1 MPDPGASRLS
11 DAPRLSG
18 ESRLSGEP
26 RSPGDELA
34 AAAAAGDRAAWSRLV
49 VSLTPRLIGFLKA
62 SGLRPAEAEDVA
74 QDAWLRVWNHIDDY
88 DRTRPFRPWLFQIA
102 RNHALTQRRS
112 AARRALRERDRGET
126 AAPAPQPHE
135 GLERQETVDAVTRC
149 LGGLSEVERTCLT
162 LRYREGL
169 KNHEVADRLATPKG
183 TVDGAFSRG
192 LKKMSDCLSRP
203 ASPPPPAAP
212 SAGPNRD

>member
-1 MPDPGASRLS
+1 MLDPGAAPSPD
-11 DAPRLSG
+11 DA
-18 ESRLSGEP
+18 
-26 RSPGDELA
+26 LA
-34 AAAAAGDRAAWSRLV
+34 AAAAEGDRAAWSRLV
-49 VSLTPRLIGFLKA
+49 LSLTPRLIGFLKA
-62 SGLRPAEAEDVA
+62 SGLRSAEAEDAA
-74 QDAWLRVWNHIDDY
+74 QEAWLRVWSHFGDY

-102 RNHALTQRRS
+102 RNHSLTQRRS

-135 GLERQETVDAVTRC
+135 GVERQETVDAVTRC
-149 LGGLSEVERTCLT
+149 LGGLSEVERTCLA

-192 LKKMSDCLSRP
+192 LKKMSDCLSRS
-203 ASPPPPAAP
+203 ASPPPASASSSSSSSRLPADASP
-212 SAGPNRD
+212 GLNRD